1 MTDNEKK
8 ELHLETI
15 RNHIAY
21 VQEMCD
27 KMGIHELGLEH
38 DKSKFSPE
46 EFGIYTY
53 VTGTRSPH
61 EVAREELGYSPYWCF
76 HKARNK
82 HHWEYWLDSEDATP
96 NGDGTFTMIVVPCK
110 MPYEYVIEMFC
121 DFIGAG
127 KAYEKAKWTK
137 ETPLN
142 YWNKACEG
150 KRAMHKDSENLI
162 KMLLTKLAESESLNV
177 FVDWYNDNKED
188 LEEEYNK

>member
-38 DKSKFSPE
+38 DKSKLSPD
-46 EFGIYTY
+46 EFEIYKWA
-53 VTGTRSPH
+53 TGKGSPH
-61 EVAREELGYSPYWCF
+61 DFARAELGYSPSWVH
-76 HKARNK
+76 HKARNR
-82 HHWEYWLDSEDATP
+82 HHWEYWTDFNSAKP
-96 NGDGTFTMIVVPCK
+96 NGDGTFTIVCKCVK
-110 MPYEYVIEMFC
+110 MPYENVIEMFC
-121 DFIGAG
+121 DFVGAG
-127 KAYEKAKWTK
+127 KAYSKEKWTK

-162 KMLLTKLAESESLNV
+162 KMLLTKLAESESLNL

-188 LEEEYNK
+188 LEAEYNK